1 MTNDKR
7 LMRFLFSLFVSIV
20 PLCASNASKSDAKDD
35 RTVATAGSQAIDGPK
50 GPAFQSRN
58 PRYHITLGDVL
69 ELTFA
74 FVPEFNETVTVQPDG
89 FITLKAQSALHVQGL
104 TMPELIDTL
113 HEVYGKVLHDPVITV
128 DFKEFEK
135 PYFVVSGKVIK
146 PGKYDLRGDTTV
158 TQGIAIAGGLDDDAK
173 HSQVLLIRRA
183 SDDWTEVRTIN
194 VKEMLHGINLQE
206 DPHLRPGDMLFV
218 PKNTTSK
225 IKAWI
230 PTGSLGMFLNRF

>member
-1 MTNDKR
+1 MMNDKR
-7 LMRFLFSLFVSIV
+7 LLRFLFGLFVSIA
-20 PLCASNASKSDAKDD
+20 PLCASTARKSDAKDEG
-35 RTVATAGSQAIDGPK
+35 TVTTSNQAIDGPK

-58 PRYHITLGDVL
+58 PRYHVTLGDVL
-69 ELTFA
+69 ELNFA

-89 FITLKAQSALHVQGL
+89 FITLKGQSALHVQGL

-158 TQGIAIAGGLDDDAK
+158 TQAVAIAGGFDDDAK

-183 SDDWTEVRTIN
+183 SDDWTEVKTIN
-194 VKEMLHGINLQE
+194 VKEMLRGINLGE
-206 DPHLRPGDMLFV
+206 DLHIRPGDMLFV
-218 PKNTTSK
+218 PKNTVSK